1 MNPIKILWIDDEIDL
16 LRVQILFLE
25 KKGYSVETVNNGED
39 ALEIL
44 QNANFDIIF
53 LDEHMPGLTGLE
65 VLPDIKTIAP
75 TTPVIMITKSEAE
88 DIMDEAIGSKISDY
102 LIKPVNPN
110 QILLSIKKNIHTKQ
124 LVSKKTTS
132 KYQTVFSKLSM
143 QINEANTYESWTDIY
158 KRLIYWE
165 LELER
170 TGDKTMDEVLIMQK
184 DEANN
189 SFVRFIKS
197 NYVKWMEED
206 NTDRPLFTFDVFK
219 KSIFPILDKGEKVFL
234 IVIDNL
240 RFDQWKVLQ
249 PLISNYLQLETEE
262 IILSMLPTATQY
274 ARNAMFAGL
283 KPLQISEMFPHLWS
297 AEEEEGGK
305 NEHEKAL
312 IKTLLKRYRRE
323 VPYSFN
329 KVFNDAHGKRVI
341 SNLKNYLKQPL
352 NVIVYNFVD
361 MLSHARTDMQMIRE
375 LAKDE
380 SAYRSLTLTWFEH
393 SSLFDLL
400 KELTNKNVNVV
411 ITTDHG
417 TTKVTTPVKV
427 VGDKN
432 TTTNLRYKQGKN
444 LSYKRK
450 EVFEILNPQSVGLP
464 KSNISSTFIFAQN
477 KDFFVYPNNYHHYAK
492 YYQNTFQHGGIS
504 MEEMLIP
511 LLTFKSKNK

>member
-1 MNPIKILWIDDEIDL
+1 MKPIKILWIDDEIDL

-44 QNANFDIIF
+44 QNSNFDIIF

-110 QILLSIKKNIHTKQ
+110 QILLSIKKHIHTKR
-124 LVSKKTTS
+124 LVSKQTTT
-132 KYQTVFSKLSM
+132 KYQTAFSKLSM
-143 QINEANTYESWTDIY
+143 QINETNNFEGWKEVY

-165 LELER
+165 LELDR
-170 TGDKTMDEVLIMQK
+170 TGDKTMDEILIMQK

-197 NYVKWMEED
+197 NYIKWMEDD
-206 NTDRPLFTFDVFK
+206 NQDRPLFTYDVFK

-249 PLISNYLQLETEE
+249 PLICNHLQLETED
-262 IILSMLPTATQY
+262 IILSLLPTATQY

-283 KPLQISEMFPHLWS
+283 KPLQIAEMFPDLWS
-297 AEEEEGGK
+297 CESEEGGK
-305 NEHEKAL
+305 NENEKEL
-312 IKTLLKRYRRE
+312 IRTLLKRYRRE
-323 VPYSFN
+323 IPYSFN
-329 KVFNDAHGKRVI
+329 KVFNDGHGKRVI
-341 SNLKNYLKQPL
+341 QNLKNYMKNDL
-352 NVIVYNFVD
+352 NVVVYNFVD

-400 KELTNKNVNVV
+400 KELGNKNVNVV

-427 VGDKN
+427 IGDKN

-444 LSYKRK
+444 LSYNKK
-450 EVFEILNPQSVGLP
+450 EVFEILKPQLAGLP
-464 KSNISSTFIFAQN
+464 KSNISSTFIFAEN

-492 YYQNTFQHGGIS
+492 YYQDTFQHGGIS

-511 LLTFKSKNK
+511 LLTFKSKR